1 MIRGLFKIIYIVA
14 VGLLFSCQK
23 THQLTATQILS
34 KSLEAH
40 GGMSTWEQVDS
51 ISFQK
56 KTILHTREGVK
67 EKEINQ
73 HQTFYLGDG
82 FNGQILTYGDPQ
94 IIYSL
99 KDGEYTITKGDS
111 QIILNDVE
119 KESVKTMFNS
129 AYYVA
134 SQPFHLKQSNAH
146 LILKKDTVIN
156 DRKTYA
162 LDISYLGDTST
173 SDQWTYFFDTE
184 TFLVTSCRVKHN
196 TRVSFIE
203 NLVYDTYTPFVFN
216 AERESFFLKKDGK
229 KDYLRA
235 SYSYSDYH
243 VVFKEEY
250 P

>member
-1 MIRGLFKIIYIVA
+1 MIRGLFKIICIVA

-23 THQLTATQILS
+23 TELTAEQILS

-40 GGMSTWEQVDS
+40 GGMSAWEQVDS
-51 ISFQK
+51 ISFHK

-67 EKEINQ
+67 EKETNQ
-73 HQTFYLGDG
+73 HQTFDLGDG

-94 IIYSL
+94 IVYSL
-99 KDGEYTITKGDS
+99 KDGEYAITKGDS
-111 QIILNDVE
+111 LIILNDDE
-119 KESVKTMFNS
+119 KESVKATFNS

-134 SQPFHLKQSNAH
+134 SQPFHLKESNAQ
-146 LILKKDTVIN
+146 LILKKDTLIN

-173 SDQWTYFFDTE
+173 SDQWTYFFDAE
-184 TFLVTSCRVKHN
+184 TFLITSCRVKHN

-216 AERESFFLKKDGK
+216 AERESVFLRKDGT

-235 SYSYSDYH
+235 SYYYSDYR
-243 VVFKEEY
+243 VVFKQE
-250 P
+250 